1 MEGQDNINVDS
12 PGEEEMDSHP
22 EPSPTLEEFRKS
34 RGFRRRMSESAR
46 EIPSEGLSR
55 LARLGNGIR
64 RRLSGSTRDVSTTG
78 TTAAEM
84 AAEGKSGGNGLRRHL
99 SASMKDLLLNGDA
112 EGLGRRLSRRL
123 SLLAGTVASRA
134 DNTRGSLRARL
145 PNLRRSRTFTVTLVL
160 PDSSHRTVVGEGTQ
174 TVGQAIR
181 PVAQELRLVSFAL
194 ALADSHAEV
203 DLDAPAHLLD
213 GDTILL
219 QDAIDSF
226 DPSLEL
232 EPRLR
237 MAVVMAAT
245 ERTLVSRLRCV
256 DDVYGQHLQR
266 LSSVSDYEHQV
277 LFDGVA
283 PILQQSQELLAKL
296 DDAITNW
303 SSEESCLGT
312 LFSSELWEHYSRY
325 LDHYLDARR

>member
-160 PDSSHRTVVGEGTQ
+160 PDSSHRTVSVALLSILVLTYNFASNRIGSLLFLRGKHHVISTQ
-174 TVGQAIR
+174 KNMLSNVII
-181 PVAQELRLVSFAL
+181 F
-194 ALADSHAEV
+194 
-203 DLDAPAHLLD
+203 
-213 GDTILL
+213 
-219 QDAIDSF
+219 
-226 DPSLEL
+226 
-232 EPRLR
+232 
-237 MAVVMAAT
+237 
-245 ERTLVSRLRCV
+245 
-256 DDVYGQHLQR
+256 
-266 LSSVSDYEHQV
+266 SSVH
-277 LFDGVA
+277 
-283 PILQQSQELLAKL
+283 
-296 DDAITNW
+296 
-303 SSEESCLGT
+303 
-312 LFSSELWEHYSRY
+312 
-325 LDHYLDARR
+325 